1 MSDNSDILTP
11 TPFKASPGEN
21 KSNTTTGEGKVSRWL
36 FFLISG
42 LACIVLFVILWL
54 PSLVSQQQ
62 NEVLPLTGTA
72 NTTNNRINSKA
83 SLQKAQDAA
92 SPWADAALEKSKQNA
107 LELAT
112 EAAEIKSRLEKF
124 GAPIWA
130 PDIIEDVELVAS
142 NADEA
147 YRAKEYGLAAVEYE
161 KARDTLLALE
171 ASVPDRFEKILADL
185 RLSIDGGDIR
195 KSEDLFSQA
204 SLLNPISS
212 RLTKIDLR
220 MNTLPQILTALEQGQ
235 LLEKQGQLQQ
245 AVMVLQKASQL
256 DPKHPLV
263 LDALEIANAKLTKSQ
278 FDKAMS
284 LGYQALEKNNLPRA
298 RQQFT
303 QAKTLDPLSIEVRTA
318 MTELK
323 ELEMRNR
330 LFILRKESV
339 VLESQENWIGAEKR
353 FSEALKRDKN
363 LLFAN
368 QGLARVAPRRVL
380 DQMLNGFIED
390 PEKLKI
396 RKVSQEAANVLSDAR
411 QIPRPVPR
419 LKNQINTVSTL
430 LEEAN
435 TKLPVKII
443 SDGLTSIT
451 LYKIA
456 ELGKFD
462 SRELL
467 LRPGGYTAAGFR
479 NGYRDIRISFDVT
492 KETTPLEISI
502 KCEETI

>member
-11 TPFKASPGEN
+11 TPFKTAPDE
-21 KSNTTTGEGKVSRWL
+21 KTLHIRQEKKVARWL
-36 FFLISG
+36 LVLISA
-42 LACIVLFVILWL
+42 LACIVLFVTLWL
-54 PSLVSQQQ
+54 PSLVSEQQ
-62 NEVLPLTGTA
+62 NKAVPLA
-72 NTTNNRINSKA
+72 DTTNSSRDYIYSNLSP
-83 SLQKAQDAA
+83 QETQDTA
-92 SPWADAALEKSKQNA
+92 SPWADAALEKSKQDA

-112 EAAEIKSRLEKF
+112 EAAEIQSRLEKL

-147 YRAKEYGLAAVEYE
+147 YRAKDYGLAAVEYE
-161 KARDTLLALE
+161 KARDTLLTLE
-171 ASVPDRFEKILADL
+171 ASVPDRFEKILSDL
-185 RLSIDGGDIR
+185 RLSINGGDIQ

-204 SLLNPISS
+204 ALLNPVSS

-220 MNTLPQILTALEQGQ
+220 INTLPQILAVLEQGQ

-245 AVMVLQKASQL
+245 AVMTLQEASQL
-256 DPKHPLV
+256 DPEHPLV

-284 LGYQALEKNNLPRA
+284 LGYQALEKNNLPTA

-303 QAKTLDPLSIEVRTA
+303 QAKTLDPLSKEVRTA

-323 ELEMRNR
+323 ELETRSR
-330 LFILRKESV
+330 LFILRKESAA
-339 VLESQENWIGAEKR
+339 LESQENWIGAEKR
-353 FSEALKRDKN
+353 FLEALKRDKN

-368 QGLARVAPRRVL
+368 QGLARVASRRAL
-380 DQMLNGFIED
+380 NQRLNGFIED

-396 RKVSQEAANVLSDAR
+396 RKVAQQAANALSDAR
-411 QIPRPVPR
+411 QIPRPGPR
-419 LKNQINTVSTL
+419 LKHQINTMATL

-435 TKLPVKII
+435 TKLPIKII
-443 SDGLTSIT
+443 SDGLTNIT

-456 ELGKFD
+456 ELGRFD
-462 SRELL
+462 SRQLL
-467 LRPGGYTAAGFR
+467 LRPGSYTAAGFR

-502 KCEETI
+502 KCEEAI